1 MEIDNYIRGVT
12 SSPEVKQLVTALAL
26 AQMEYKPIK
35 KTGRNEYGKFDYSTL
50 GDICVALLPSL
61 NKHGFPMPL
70 FQTGYMGGELVMVG
84 KLVHK
89 TGEWVS
95 CVLPMRDMID
105 KNGNRREDNQSL
117 EAASTYTKKQ
127 LFLQLAGGWSVGAED
142 LEQAEEA
149 HSQVNAEVA
158 KEKEPPAPAKA
169 TTAKAQDFFKRL
181 ETRMK
186 MVRSVPGELVKCFQQ
201 AESLIA
207 SGDLTADQMAKLTR
221 QFGALLPKKEVAD
234 AH

>member
-12 SSPEVKQLVTALAL
+12 SSPETKQLVTALAL

-50 GDICVALLPSL
+50 GDICVALLPAL

-70 FQTGYMGGELVMVG
+70 FQTGYMGADLVMVG
-84 KLVHK
+84 RLVHK

-142 LEQAEEA
+142 IEQTEEA
-149 HSQVNAEVA
+149 HSQVNAETA
-158 KEKEPPAPAKA
+158 KAKTPPAPAPKA
-169 TTAKAQDFFKRL
+169 PKSDLFKRV
-181 ETRMK
+181 EAKCKT
-186 MVRSVPGELVKCFQQ
+186 LVKLPAELAKVMGQ
-201 AESLIA
+201 AEGLA
-207 SGDLTADQMAKLTR
+207 ETGDLTADEIAKIRR
-221 QFGALLPKKEVAD
+221 QFGQLLPKGVAD
-234 AH
+234 ADQG

>member
-12 SSPEVKQLVTALAL
+12 SSPETKQLVTALAK
-26 AQMEYKPIK
+26 AQMEYKPIR

-50 GDICVALLPSL
+50 GDICVALLPAL

-70 FQTGYMGGELVMVG
+70 FQTGYMGTELVMVG
-84 KLVHK
+84 RLVHN

-158 KEKEPPAPAKA
+158 KEKSPAPAKS
-169 TTAKAQDFFKRL
+169 DLFKRVESKL
-181 ETRMK
+181 KTLTK
-186 MVRSVPGELVKCFQQ
+186 LPVELAKVFAQ
-201 AESLIA
+201 AEGLA
-207 SGDLTADQMAKLTR
+207 ESGDLTADEMAKLRR
-221 QFGALLPKKEVAD
+221 QFGALLPKELAHAD
-234 AH
+234 QG

>member
-12 SSPEVKQLVTALAL
+12 SSPETKQLVTALAT

-50 GDICVALLPSL
+50 GDICVALLPAL

-70 FQTGYMGGELVMVG
+70 FQTGYMGTELVMVG
-84 KLVHK
+84 RLMHN

-158 KEKEPPAPAKA
+158 KEKTPPAKTSDLFKRVEAKA
-169 TTAKAQDFFKRL
+169 KT
-181 ETRMK
+181 
-186 MVRSVPGELVKCFQQ
+186 LVKLPAELAKVMGQ
-201 AESLIA
+201 AESLA
-207 SGDLTADQMAKLTR
+207 ETGDLTADEMAKLRR
-221 QFGALLPKKEVAD
+221 QFGQLLPKEVAS
-234 AH
+234 A

>member
-12 SSPEVKQLVTALAL
+12 SSPETKQLVTALAK
-26 AQMEYKPIK
+26 AQMEYKPIR

-50 GDICVALLPSL
+50 GDICVALLPAL

-70 FQTGYMGGELVMVG
+70 FQTGYMGTELVMVG
-84 KLVHK
+84 RLVHN

-158 KEKEPPAPAKA
+158 KEKTPPAPAKS
-169 TTAKAQDFFKRL
+169 DLFKRVESKL
-181 ETRMK
+181 KTLTK
-186 MVRSVPGELVKCFQQ
+186 LPAELAKVMGQ
-201 AESLIA
+201 AEGLA
-207 SGDLTADQMAKLTR
+207 ESGDLSADEMAKLRR
-221 QFGALLPKKEVAD
+221 QFGALLPKEEVVSA
-234 AH
+234 

>member
-12 SSPEVKQLVTALAL
+12 SSPETKQLVTALAL

-50 GDICVALLPSL
+50 GDICVALLPAL

-70 FQTGYMGGELVMVG
+70 FQTGYMGTELVMVG
-84 KLVHK
+84 RLVHK

-158 KEKEPPAPAKA
+158 KEKTPPAPKSDLYKRVESKLKTLTKLPAELAKV
-169 TTAKAQDFFKRL
+169 
-181 ETRMK
+181 M
-186 MVRSVPGELVKCFQQ
+186 GQ
-201 AESLIA
+201 AEGLA
-207 SGDLTADQMAKLTR
+207 ETGDLTADEMAKLHR
-221 QFGALLPKKEVAD
+221 QFGALLPKEVAN
-234 AH
+234 AQ

>member
-12 SSPEVKQLVTALAL
+12 SSPETKQLVTALAL
-26 AQMEYKPIK
+26 AQMEYKPIR

-50 GDICVALLPSL
+50 GDICVALLPAL

-70 FQTGYMGGELVMVG
+70 FQTGYMGSELVMVG
-84 KLVHK
+84 RLVHK

-105 KNGNRREDNQSL
+105 KNGHRREDNQSL

-149 HSQVNAEVA
+149 VSQVNAEVV
-158 KEKEPPAPAKA
+158 KEKAPPPAPKAAK
-169 TTAKAQDFFKRL
+169 TDLFKRV
-181 ETRMK
+181 EAKCKT
-186 MVRSVPGELVKCFQQ
+186 LVKLPAELAKVMGQ
-201 AESLIA
+201 AEGLA
-207 SGDLTADQMAKLTR
+207 ESGDLTAEEITKLRR
-221 QFGALLPKKEVAD
+221 QFGALLPKEVVSA
-234 AH
+234 

>member
-1 MEIDNYIRGVT
+1 MELDNYIRGVT
-12 SSPEVKQLVTALAL
+12 SSPDTKQLVTALAK

-50 GDICVALLPSL
+50 GDICVALLPAL

-70 FQTGYMGGELVMVG
+70 FQTGYMGTELVMVG
-84 KLVHK
+84 RLMHN
-89 TGEWVS
+89 TGEWLS

-158 KEKEPPAPAKA
+158 KEKAPAPAPKA
-169 TTAKAQDFFKRL
+169 PKNDLFKRV
-181 ETRMK
+181 EAKCKT
-186 MVRSVPGELVKCFQQ
+186 LVKLPAELAKVFAQ
-201 AESLIA
+201 AESLA
-207 SGDLTADQMAKLTR
+207 ETGDLTADEISKLRR
-221 QFGALLPKKEVAD
+221 QFGQLLPKEEEVVSA
-234 AH
+234 

>member
-1 MEIDNYIRGVT
+1 MEIDSYIRGVT
-12 SSPEVKQLVTALAL
+12 SSPETKQLVTALAL

-50 GDICVALLPSL
+50 GDICVALLPAL

-70 FQTGYMGGELVMVG
+70 FQTGYMGADLVMVG
-84 KLVHK
+84 RLVHK

-149 HSQVNAEVA
+149 HSQVNAEA
-158 KEKEPPAPAKA
+158 ANEKTPPPAPKAAK
-169 TTAKAQDFFKRL
+169 TDLFKRVEAKCKTL
-181 ETRMK
+181 IK
-186 MVRSVPGELVKCFQQ
+186 LPSELAKVFAQ
-201 AESLIA
+201 AESLA
-207 SGDLTADQMAKLTR
+207 ETGDLTADEITKLRR
-221 QFGALLPKKEVAD
+221 QFGALLPKEEEVAS
-234 AH
+234 AV

>member
-12 SSPEVKQLVTALAL
+12 SSPETKQLVTALAL

-50 GDICVALLPSL
+50 GDICVALLPAL

-70 FQTGYMGGELVMVG
+70 FQTGYMGTELVMVG
-84 KLVHK
+84 RLVHK

-158 KEKEPPAPAKA
+158 KEKAPPPAPKAAKNDLYKRVENKCKTLTKLPA
-169 TTAKAQDFFKRL
+169 ELAKVFA
-181 ETRMK
+181 
-186 MVRSVPGELVKCFQQ
+186 Q
-201 AESLIA
+201 AESLA
-207 SGDLTADQMAKLTR
+207 ETGDLTADEIAKLRR
-221 QFGALLPKKEVAD
+221 QFGALLPKEEEVAG
-234 AH
+234 AV

>member
-12 SSPEVKQLVTALAL
+12 SSPETKQLVTALAK
-26 AQMEYKPIK
+26 AQMEYKPIR

-50 GDICVALLPSL
+50 GDICVALLPAL

-70 FQTGYMGGELVMVG
+70 FQTGYMGTELVMVG
-84 KLVHK
+84 RLVHN

-158 KEKEPPAPAKA
+158 KEKSPAPAKS
-169 TTAKAQDFFKRL
+169 DLFKRVESKL
-181 ETRMK
+181 KTLTK
-186 MVRSVPGELVKCFQQ
+186 LPVELAKVFAQ
-201 AESLIA
+201 AEGLA
-207 SGDLTADQMAKLTR
+207 ESGDLTADEMAKLRR
-221 QFGALLPKKEVAD
+221 QFGALLPKEVAN
-234 AH
+234 A

>member
-12 SSPEVKQLVTALAL
+12 SSPETKQLVTALAK
-26 AQMEYKPIK
+26 AQMEYKPIR

-50 GDICVALLPSL
+50 GDICVALLPAL
-61 NKHGFPMPL
+61 NKHGFPMPV
-70 FQTGYMGGELVMVG
+70 FQTGYMGTELVMVG
-84 KLVHK
+84 RLMHN
-89 TGEWVS
+89 TGEWLS

-158 KEKEPPAPAKA
+158 KEKDPAPAPK
-169 TTAKAQDFFKRL
+169 TPKNDLFRRVEAKCK
-181 ETRMK
+181 T
-186 MVRSVPGELVKCFQQ
+186 LVKLPAELAKVMGQ
-201 AESLIA
+201 ADGMVE
-207 SGDLTADQMAKLTR
+207 SGDLSADEMAKLRR
-221 QFGALLPKKEVAD
+221 QFGALLPKEEVVSA
-234 AH
+234 

>member
-1 MEIDNYIRGVT
+1 MELDNYIRGVT
-12 SSPEVKQLVTALAL
+12 SSPDTKQLVTALAK

-50 GDICVALLPSL
+50 GDICVALLPAL

-70 FQTGYMGGELVMVG
+70 FQTGYMGTELVMVG
-84 KLVHK
+84 RLMHN
-89 TGEWVS
+89 TGEWLS

-158 KEKEPPAPAKA
+158 KEKAPPAPVKS
-169 TTAKAQDFFKRL
+169 DLFKRVESKL
-181 ETRMK
+181 KTLTK
-186 MVRSVPGELVKCFQQ
+186 LPAELAKVMGQ
-201 AESLIA
+201 AEGLA
-207 SGDLTADQMAKLTR
+207 ESGDLTADEMAKLRR
-221 QFGALLPKKEVAD
+221 QFGALLPKEEEVVSA
-234 AH
+234 

>member
-12 SSPEVKQLVTALAL
+12 SSPETKQLVTALAK
-26 AQMEYKPIK
+26 AQMEYKPIR
-35 KTGRNEYGKFDYSTL
+35 KTGRNEYGKYDYSTL
-50 GDICVALLPSL
+50 GDICVALLPAL

-70 FQTGYMGGELVMVG
+70 FQTGYMGTELVMVG
-84 KLVHK
+84 RLVHN

-149 HSQVNAEVA
+149 VSQTNAEIA
-158 KEKEPPAPAKA
+158 KEKAPPPAPK
-169 TTAKAQDFFKRL
+169 TDLFKRV
-181 ETRMK
+181 EAKCKT
-186 MVRSVPGELVKCFQQ
+186 LVKLPAELAKVMGQ
-201 AESLIA
+201 AEGLA
-207 SGDLTADQMAKLTR
+207 ESGDLTADEMAKLRR
-221 QFGALLPKKEVAD
+221 QFGALLPKEEVVSA
-234 AH
+234 

>member
-12 SSPEVKQLVTALAL
+12 SSPETKQLVTALAK
-26 AQMEYKPIK
+26 AQMEYKPIR

-50 GDICVALLPSL
+50 GDICVALLPAL

-70 FQTGYMGGELVMVG
+70 FQTGYMGSELVMVG
-84 KLVHK
+84 RLVHN

-95 CVLPMRDMID
+95 CLLPMRDMID

-158 KEKEPPAPAKA
+158 KEKDPAPAPAPKN
-169 TTAKAQDFFKRL
+169 DLFKRV
-181 ETRMK
+181 EAKCKT
-186 MVRSVPGELVKCFQQ
+186 LVKLPAELAKVFAQ
-201 AESLIA
+201 AESLA
-207 SGDLTADQMAKLTR
+207 ESGDLTADEITKLRR
-221 QFGALLPKKEVAD
+221 QFGQLLPKEEEVAS
-234 AH
+234 A